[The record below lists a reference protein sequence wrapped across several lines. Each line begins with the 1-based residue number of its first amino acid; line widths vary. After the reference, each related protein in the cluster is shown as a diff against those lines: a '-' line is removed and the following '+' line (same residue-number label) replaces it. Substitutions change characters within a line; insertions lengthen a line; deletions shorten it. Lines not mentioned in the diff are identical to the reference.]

1 MYKNQTNFVFIL
13 ESPLYIHCLK
23 RPHGPIWCWVI
34 TKKSSVYPRVILCIH
49 RLTRGYTCTIH
60 QKIARVTCRRR
71 HSNFFDVF
79 PVSFYHLF
87 CFYRWFISL
96 VNLSRYIIFFMARCF
111 VWYANVAFLSILMT
125 CSCCYIF
132 KNSFASLK
140 AASNYVWK

>member
-1 MYKNQTNFVFIL
+1 MCMYKNQTNVVFIL
-13 ESPLYIHCLK
+13 ESSLYIHCLK

-60 QKIARVTCRRR
+60 KKIARVTCRRR

-79 PVSFYHLF
+79 RFPFII
-87 CFYRWFISL
+87 CFVFIVGLCQSIY
-96 VNLSRYIIFFMARCF
+96 NFFMARYF
-111 VWYANVAFLSILMT
+111 VWYANVAFFSILMT
-125 CSCCYIF
+125 CPCCFIF
-132 KNSFASLK
+132 KKSFTSLK

>member
-13 ESPLYIHCLK
+13 ESSLYIHCLK

-60 QKIARVTCRRR
+60 QKIARVTWCF
-71 HSNFFDVF
+71 SGFLL
-79 PVSFYHLF
+79 SFVLF
-87 CFYRWFISL
+87 LSL
-96 VNLSRYIIFFMARCF
+96 VYLSRYIIFFMARCF
-111 VWYANVAFLSILMT
+111 VWYANVAFFSILMT

>member
-1 MYKNQTNFVFIL
+1 MYKNQTNVVFIL
-13 ESPLYIHCLK
+13 ESSLYIHCLK

-79 PVSFYHLF
+79 SGFLSSFVLF
-87 CFYRWFISL
+87 LSL
-96 VNLSRYIIFFMARCF
+96 VYLSRYIIFFMARCF
-111 VWYANVAFLSILMT
+111 VWYANVAFFSILMT